1 MPTNYKISVIESSYY
16 NVDQDKFP
24 RISADN
30 VGEKTR
36 QGIMNGISNV
46 KYSIDISS
54 IEEFKCN

>member
-1 MPTNYKISVIESSYY
+1 MPTNYKISIIDSSYY

-30 VGEKTR
+30 VEEKSR

-46 KYSIDISS
+46 KYSLDISS